1 MGDVRIE
8 NCEVVNAPDGAAA
21 RVTSSWGMTG
31 GFVGYSEGMTEY
43 DGLSKILG
51 FTVDALETILNAVP
65 GLGLGDL
72 IKLLLANNILN
83 VKSLIYGVQKSGD
96 FGMLGFA
103 FSGQSCWLVDD
114 GQERR
119 LYW

>member
-1 MGDVRIE
+1 
-8 NCEVVNAPDGAAA
+8 
-21 RVTSSWGMTG
+21 MTG

-83 VKSLIYGVQKSGD
+83 VKSLIPTGYKNPVISECSVSLSQDSPC
-96 FGMLGFA
+96 L
-103 FSGQSCWLVDD
+103 
-114 GQERR
+114 
-119 LYW
+119 LYTSRCV

>member
-1 MGDVRIE
+1 MPTHPPSASGTFAGRLVGDVRIE

-83 VKSLIYGVQKSGD
+83 VKSLILRGTKI
-96 FGMLGFA
+96 
-103 FSGQSCWLVDD
+103 
-114 GQERR
+114 R
-119 LYW
+119 